1 MLFSEIIG
9 QERIKER
16 LIQTVM
22 ESRVSHAQLF
32 FGGEGRGKLS
42 MAIAYAQFV
51 NCRDTEKFNR
61 KDSCG
66 TCPSCIKYNKLI
78 HPDLHF
84 VFPVATNKEV
94 KDKPQSRNFMA
105 HWRELLI
112 ENHYFV
118 TLNDWYDKIDIER
131 KQAGINVY
139 ECNQVIKTLSYTS
152 YESEYK
158 VMIIWMVEKLN
169 YQAAPK
175 LLKIVEEPPDKTLF
189 LLISE
194 NLDKII
200 PTILSRTQLVKF
212 PKIEDAVL
220 IKACETNLGLD
231 HENAV
236 DTTRIANGNFR
247 EAMRLANRA
256 GEKNDGFEKFVDWM
270 RMCYAGDVPKM
281 MKFCESM
288 GRESRES
295 LKEFLQSG
303 MEVLRSCLALNF
315 TSIEMMKVRQE
326 EMGFMKKFSPF
337 INSAN
342 AVEFSE
348 EFNKAIFHI
357 ERNAS
362 AGLVLLDLSLIVEKL
377 LRIKPAVSAT

>member
-16 LIQTVM
+16 LIQTVA

-51 NCRDTEKFNR
+51 NCRDTEKLNR

-78 HPDLHF
+78 HPDLYF

-94 KDKPQSRNFMA
+94 KEKPLSQNFMA
-105 HWRELLI
+105 HWREMLI
-112 ENHYFV
+112 QNRYFV

-139 ECNQVIKTLSYTS
+139 ECNQIIKTLSYTS

-194 NLDKII
+194 NLDRII

-212 PKIEDAVL
+212 PKIDDAVML
-220 IKACETNLGLD
+220 NACETVLGLGHD
-231 HENAV
+231 QAI

-247 EAMRLANRA
+247 EAMRLVGRA
-256 GEKNDGFEKFVDWM
+256 GEKDEIFEKFVGWM
-270 RMCYAGDVPKM
+270 RLCYAQNIPNLVQ
-281 MKFCESM
+281 FCDTM

-303 MEVLRSCLALNF
+303 MEVLRKCLALNY
-315 TSIEMMKVRQE
+315 TSIDLMKINEVE
-326 EMGFMKKFSPF
+326 KDFMKKFSPF

-342 AVEFSE
+342 ALQFSE

-362 AGLVLLDLSLIVEKL
+362 AGLVLLDLSLTVAKL
-377 LRIKPAVSAT
+377 LRMKPAVSAT

>member
-16 LIQTVM
+16 LVQTVM

-51 NCRDTEKFNR
+51 NCRDSEKFNR

-84 VFPVATNKEV
+84 VFPVATNKKV
-94 KDKPQSRNFMA
+94 KDKPRSQDFMA
-105 HWRELLI
+105 HWREMLL

-131 KQAGINVY
+131 KQAGINVL
-139 ECNQVIKTLSYTS
+139 ECNQIIKTLSYTS

-158 VMIIWMVEKLN
+158 VMIIWMIEKLN

-194 NLDKII
+194 NTDKII

-212 PKIEDAVL
+212 PKIEDAAL
-220 IKACETNLGLD
+220 MNACKTNLGLD
-231 HENAV
+231 HEYAIN
-236 DTTRIANGNFR
+236 TTRIANGNFR

-256 GEKNDGFEKFVDWM
+256 GEKNDGFEKFVGWM
-270 RMCYAGDVPKM
+270 RMCYTSDVPKIM
-281 MKFCESM
+281 GFCDKM

-303 MEVLRSCLALNF
+303 MEILRNCLALNY
-315 TSIEMMKVRQE
+315 TSPELMKVRDE
-326 EMGFMKKFSPF
+326 ELVFMKKFSPF
-337 INSAN
+337 INNSNAAN
-342 AVEFSE
+342 FAE

-357 ERNAS
+357 ERNAN
-362 AGLVLLDLSLIVEKL
+362 AGLVFLDLSLTVAEL
-377 LRIKPAVSAT
+377 LKINNASS

>member
-1 MLFSEIIG
+1 MLFRDIIG
-9 QERIKER
+9 QERIKDR
-16 LIQTVM
+16 LIQTVV
-22 ESRVSHAQLF
+22 ENRVSHAQLF

-51 NCRDTEKFNR
+51 NCRDSERFAR

-66 TCPSCIKYNKLI
+66 KCPSCIKYNKLI

-94 KDKPQSRNFMA
+94 KDKPLSQNFMA
-105 HWRELLI
+105 YWRELLI
-112 ENHYFV
+112 QNRYFV

-139 ECNQVIKTLSYTS
+139 ECNQVIKTLNYTS

-189 LLISE
+189 LLVSE
-194 NLDKII
+194 NLDRII

-212 PKIEDAVL
+212 PKIDDAAL
-220 IKACETNLGLD
+220 INASQKILGSDHNHALET
-231 HENAV
+231 A
-236 DTTRIANGNFR
+236 RIANGNFR
-247 EAMRLANRA
+247 EAMRQVNS
-256 GEKNDGFEKFVDWM
+256 GGDNYEVFENFVDWM
-270 RMCYAGDVPKM
+270 RMCYAADVPKIM
-281 MKFCESM
+281 TFCDSM

-303 MEVLRSCLALNF
+303 MEVLRNCLAMNY
-315 TSIEMMKVRQE
+315 TSPELMKIRE
-326 EMGFMKKFSPF
+326 AEMGFMKKFSPYV
-337 INSAN
+337 NGAN
-342 AVEFSE
+342 IVQFSE
-348 EFNKAIFHI
+348 EFNLAIFHI
-357 ERNAS
+357 ERNANS
-362 AGLVLLDLSLIVEKL
+362 SLVLLDLSLTVAKL
-377 LRIKPAVSAT
+377 LKIKQEVAAS

>member
-1 MLFSEIIG
+1 MLFSDIIG
-9 QERIKER
+9 QEKIKER
-16 LIQTVM
+16 LVQTVI
-22 ESRVSHAQLF
+22 ENRISHAQLF

-51 NCRDTEKFNR
+51 NCRDSERFAS

-66 TCPSCIKYNKLI
+66 KCPSCIKYNKLV

-94 KDKPQSRNFMA
+94 KEKPLSQNFMV

-112 ENHYFV
+112 QNRYFV

-131 KQAGINVY
+131 KQAGINVH
-139 ECNQVIKTLSYTS
+139 ESNQVIRTLNYTS

-158 VMIIWMVEKLN
+158 VMVIWMVEKLN

-175 LLKIVEEPPDKTLF
+175 LLKIIEEPPDKTLF

-212 PKIEDAVL
+212 PKIDDTAL
-220 IKACETNLGLD
+220 INASEAFLGLD
-231 HENAV
+231 HNQAIN
-236 DTTRIANGNFR
+236 TARIANGNFR
-247 EAMRLANRA
+247 EAMRLANR
-256 GEKNDGFEKFVDWM
+256 GDDNYEGFEKFVTWM
-270 RMCYAGDVPKM
+270 RMCYAADVPKIIS
-281 MKFCESM
+281 FCDSM

-303 MEVLRSCLALNF
+303 MEVLRSCLAMNY
-315 TSIEMMKVRQE
+315 TSPELMKIREAEMD
-326 EMGFMKKFSPF
+326 FMKKFSPF
-337 INSAN
+337 VNGAN
-342 AVEFSE
+342 IVQFSE
-348 EFNKAIFHI
+348 EFNQAIFHI

-362 AGLVLLDLSLIVEKL
+362 AGLVLLDLSLTVAKL
-377 LRIKPAVSAT
+377 LKIKPA

>member
-1 MLFSEIIG
+1 MLFSDIIG
-9 QERIKER
+9 QEKIKER
-16 LIQTVM
+16 LIQTVK
-22 ESRVSHAQLF
+22 ENRVSHAQLF

-51 NCRDTEKFNR
+51 NCRDSERFAR

-66 TCPSCIKYNKLI
+66 KCPSCIKYNKLV

-94 KDKPQSRNFMA
+94 KEKPLSRNFMA

-112 ENHYFV
+112 QNRYFV

-131 KQAGINVY
+131 KQAGINVH
-139 ECNQVIKTLSYTS
+139 ESNQVIKTLNYTS

-212 PKIEDAVL
+212 PKIDDATLVNASEA
-220 IKACETNLGLD
+220 ILGLD
-231 HENAV
+231 HDKAIDV
-236 DTTRIANGNFR
+236 ARIANGNFR
-247 EAMRLANRA
+247 EAMRLTSR
-256 GEKNDGFEKFVDWM
+256 GEDNYEGFEKFVTWM
-270 RMCYAGDVPKM
+270 RMCYAADVPKIIS
-281 MKFCESM
+281 FCDSM

-295 LKEFLQSG
+295 LKKFLQSG
-303 MEVLRSCLALNF
+303 MEVLRSCLAMNY
-315 TSIEMMKVRQE
+315 TSPELMKIREAEMD
-326 EMGFMKKFSPF
+326 FMKKFSPF
-337 INSAN
+337 VNGAN
-342 AVEFSE
+342 IVQFSE
-348 EFNKAIFHI
+348 EFNQAIFHI

-362 AGLVLLDLSLIVEKL
+362 AGLVLLDLSLTVAKL
-377 LRIKPAVSAT
+377 LKIKPA